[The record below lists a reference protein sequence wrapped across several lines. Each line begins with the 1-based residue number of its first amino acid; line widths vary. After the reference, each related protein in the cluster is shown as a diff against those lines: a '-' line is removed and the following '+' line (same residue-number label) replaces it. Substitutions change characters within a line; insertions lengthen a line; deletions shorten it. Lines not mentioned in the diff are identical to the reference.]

1 MKESV
6 FRHAWRATMVAV
18 LCTCIAGCVNAN
30 DPNAVSKG
38 TSASF
43 NQYTG
48 TQDFAGP
55 VSPLN
60 GNILQ
65 GTFLVR
71 GSRKGSAP
79 ITETFHQ
86 IYVTVSADGWLFLDS
101 AWANGQA
108 LRFVPIDRSV
118 STCGSYGC
126 IINETVGVNI
136 TYDELVKMALTGF
149 SFQLRGQ
156 RGNRVVTIPASYFQ
170 GYLRQVRAAVPA

>member
-6 FRHAWRATMVAV
+6 LRHVWRATMVAV
-18 LCTCIAGCVNAN
+18 LCACIAGCVNAN
-30 DPNAVSKG
+30 DPNAVAQG

-48 TQDFAGP
+48 LQNFAGP

-65 GTFLVR
+65 GTFMVR
-71 GSRKGSAP
+71 GTRKGNASIAD
-79 ITETFHQ
+79 TFHQ
-86 IYVTVSADGWLFLDS
+86 IYVTVSADGWLFLNS

-108 LRFVPIDRSV
+108 LRFVAIDRSV

-126 IINETVGVNI
+126 IIDETVGVNF
-136 TYDELVKMALTGF
+136 TYDELVRMASTGF

-156 RGNRVVTIPASYFQ
+156 RGSRVVTIPASYFQ
-170 GYLRQVRAAVPA
+170 GYLKQVRAAVPA